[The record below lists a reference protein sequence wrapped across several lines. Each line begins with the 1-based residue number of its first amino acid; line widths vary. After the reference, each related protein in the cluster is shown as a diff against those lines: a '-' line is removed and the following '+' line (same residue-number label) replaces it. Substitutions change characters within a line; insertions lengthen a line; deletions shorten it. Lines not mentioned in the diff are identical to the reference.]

1 MKCILLILIIILFAL
16 ASCGDSNTSTNDLI
30 TVDVTASYPKK
41 ELILQDFMDVEYIPL
56 ETDRDFICE
65 GFILAIGKDILLAKN
80 RRNDGD
86 IFIYDR
92 KTGKGLKKIN
102 RKGQGSEEYTFV
114 QRLVLDEEKG
124 EIFVH
129 DHFTKKMLV
138 YDLKGNFKRSLH
150 NDDLHYMHVYN
161 FDRDHLI
168 CNNYFNKDREAF
180 AIISKQDGSITK
192 KIRIPF
198 EEKKSIDV
206 GYSDKASNMYYSV
219 RPDTYHPI
227 IPTAGKWVLV
237 EQSSDTVYTYQPDHT
252 MTPIIARTPSVQSTT
267 PEVFLFPSI
276 LTDRYYFMEALKR
289 EYDFKTNEGFP
300 IKDLL
305 YDKEARSIFEYTVY
319 NNDYSNKTAVNMK
332 TFPVS
337 NEIASCQ
344 TLDAHQL
351 MEDYEE
357 GKLKGQLKEIAAE
370 LNEESNPVIMLLKH
384 KK

>member
-1 MKCILLILIIILFAL
+1 
-16 ASCGDSNTSTNDLI
+16 
-30 TVDVTASYPKK
+30 
-41 ELILQDFMDVEYIPL
+41 MDVEYIPL
-56 ETDRDFICE
+56 ETKNDFICE
-65 GFILAIGKDILLAKN
+65 GFVLAIGKDILLAKN

-114 QRLVLDEEKG
+114 QRLVLDEEEG

-129 DHFTKKMLV
+129 DHFIKKMLV
-138 YDLKGNFKRSLH
+138 YDLDGNFKRSLH
-150 NDDLHYMHVYN
+150 NDNLYYMYVYN

-168 CNNYFNKDREAF
+168 CNNYFNKETESF
-180 AIISKQDGSITK
+180 TIISKKNGSITK
-192 KIRIPF
+192 TIRIPF

-219 RPDTYHPI
+219 RPDSYHPI
-227 IPTAGKWVLV
+227 IPMSGNWVLV
-237 EQSSDTVYTYQPDHT
+237 EQSSDTIYTYQPDHT
-252 MTPIIARTPSVQSTT
+252 MTPMITRTPSVQSTT
-267 PEVFLFPSI
+267 PEVFLFPGI

-300 IKDLL
+300 TKDLL
-305 YDKEARSIFEYTVY
+305 YDKQTHSLFEYTVY
-319 NNDYSNKTAVNMK
+319 NDDYSNKTAVNMK
-332 TFPVS
+332 NLPVS

-344 TLDAHQL
+344 SLDAQQL
-351 MEDYEE
+351 MEDYEQN
-357 GKLKGQLKEIAAE
+357 KLKGRLKEIAAQ
-370 LNEESNPVIMLLKH
+370 LNEESNPVIMLIKH